1 MNFFRFISNIV
12 FTEQNIFCKLWRS
25 GIDVQNETIEMSDSE
40 NPNCIYC
47 NSSKVIKH
55 GRTSTGNRRYRCR
68 NCGKTWVPE
77 KSETLRPDISD
88 IVEAYLNGRTCRD
101 LVSIYRSSPLR
112 INQKIR
118 EFLAGCPNWE
128 DYIDSYVRKH
138 EPRMVYLVGKTFSCS
153 CNNGSGDNTMFLAM
167 AVDALST
174 CVLGYQVA
182 ELEDRDAWIK
192 LLDRMNCRGILPATF
207 MGSGSLEIEEAVDI
221 VYPYSALKIYYHRAY
236 RDREL
241 SCCLARMPINNKLIA
256 DAVRTYNSMDNHN
269 LSKYLISNNDSRL
282 RDYLLDSPEH
292 FIKRLKERIDNKPRT
307 RVEGLTSA
315 FRARFEKF
323 HMLKGDPLPVI
334 NGWISKQMLSRLN
347 IGFSRLSI
355 YTQIPSATSFKKYS
369 CGNLPERIKLEEDSP
384 RLRTFV
390 VEIAARSLQVPLFFS
405 KCEMKLDKC
414 SLI

>member
-1 MNFFRFISNIV
+1 M
-12 FTEQNIFCKLWRS
+12 
-25 GIDVQNETIEMSDSE
+25 
-40 NPNCIYC
+40 
-47 NSSKVIKH
+47 
-55 GRTSTGNRRYRCR
+55 
-68 NCGKTWVPE
+68 PE
-77 KSETLRPDISD
+77 KSETVRPDVSD

-118 EFLAGCPNWE
+118 EFLEGCPNWE
-128 DYIDSYVRKH
+128 DYIDAYVRKH

-153 CNNGSGDNTMFLAM
+153 CNNGSSDNTMFLAM

-182 ELEDRDAWIK
+182 EREDRDAWIE

-207 MGSGSLEIEEAVDI
+207 MGSGSLEIEEAVNI
-221 VYPYSALKIYYHRAY
+221 VYPYSTLKIYYHRAY

-241 SCCLARMPINNKLIA
+241 SCCLARMPINNKLIS

-269 LSKYLISNNDSRL
+269 LNKYLISNNDSRL

-307 RVEGLTSA
+307 RVEGLTAA

-323 HMLKGDPLPVI
+323 HMLKDDPLPVI
-334 NGWISKQMLSRLN
+334 NGWIAKQMLMRLTT
-347 IGFSRLSI
+347 GFSRLSI
-355 YTQIPSATSFKKYS
+355 YTQIPSAASFKKFS
-369 CGNLPERIKLEEDSP
+369 CGRLPDRIILDEDSP
-384 RLRTFV
+384 RLKTFV
-390 VEIAARSLQVPLFFS
+390 VEIAARSLQIPLFFS